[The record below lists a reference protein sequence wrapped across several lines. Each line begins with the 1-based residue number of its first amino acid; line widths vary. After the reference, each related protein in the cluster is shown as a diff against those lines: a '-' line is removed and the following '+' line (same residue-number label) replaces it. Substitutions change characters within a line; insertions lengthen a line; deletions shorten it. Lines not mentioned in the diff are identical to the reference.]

1 MRSKN
6 GKKDEMK
13 RKMKRKSW
21 DMMDRKSWDMI
32 EKRKIKIK
40 TE

>member
-1 MRSKN
+1 M

-21 DMMDRKSWDMI
+21 DMMDRKRWDMI